1 MKYYS
6 KGLLTS
12 LCGLVFLAGQ
22 VRAGSLEELQ
32 TLNSSSPGDYGKIY
46 DKDLASAT
54 AGAAAGMTQQ
64 QLKQL
69 MLQDLD
75 SVRNMIA
82 ARYAPAGWK
91 AEQYGWDLDAEI
103 RKAKDQVNAS
113 ASFSVKEYQ
122 QVLRTLMN
130 SMKDYH
136 VSVSF
141 HSTEVAVLPLGITYA
156 DGRYFI
162 SSVNRKAL
170 PESAFP
176 FREGDEITA
185 FDGKPIAEVVAAL
198 ERQAGMDNIR
208 NTDAGMTA
216 MIGLTVRVGAMGES
230 VPQGPVTVSIKPAG
244 GAEAVPFQLQWR
256 YIPELIPQQPFVSK
270 TARVRIPMS
279 WLSMMALQTPY
290 AAEGI
295 QASYALGDKA
305 GFLPDFGEK
314 LWQSPAE
321 NTFRAYVY
329 RSPASGRN
337 IAFLR
342 LPTYTVEDPSKA
354 AGDFAALIPEFNQRA
369 DALVIDQTNNP
380 GGIVFYLYALA
391 SMLTDAPL
399 TVPRHYISL
408 TQADIAES
416 VNFLKGTAGAKSD
429 EEAKA
434 LLGPDLAGYPVS
446 LELLKNW
453 TAFHVE
459 VMKQW
464 SSGRTMTSPLPV
476 FGIAAVQ
483 PSPAVRFTKPL
494 LVLTNPM
501 DFSGGDFFPAI
512 MQDNKRAVIF
522 GERTAGAGGVV
533 KDYKQQNS
541 LLGVETIKLTA
552 TIAERADGRPIE
564 NLGVSPDIPY
574 AVTAADVQGGYAGY
588 IKAADAAVS
597 GLIR

>member
-1 MKYYS
+1 MKYTS
-6 KGLLTS
+6 KRLFAS
-12 LCGLVFLAGQ
+12 LCGFLLFAGQ
-22 VRAGSLEELQ
+22 ASAASLDELQ
-32 TLNSSSPGDYGKIY
+32 ALSAASPEDYGKVY
-46 DKDLASAT
+46 DKNLASAT
-54 AGAAAGMTQQ
+54 TGAAASMTQQ

-69 MLQDLD
+69 MLADLD

-91 AEQYGWDLDAEI
+91 TEQFSWNLDAEI
-103 RKAKDQVNAS
+103 QKAKDKVNAS
-113 ASFSVKEYQ
+113 DSFSVKEYQ
-122 QVLRTLMN
+122 QVLRTLLN

-176 FREGDEITA
+176 FKEGDEITA
-185 FDGKPIAEVVAAL
+185 FDGKPIAEVVADL
-198 ERQAGMDNIR
+198 EKQAGMDNIR

-216 MIGLTVRVGAMGES
+216 MIALTVRVGAMGQS

-244 GAEAVPFQLQWR
+244 GTDAVPFQLQWR
-256 YIPELIPQQPFVSK
+256 YIPELIAPQPFVSK
-270 TARVRIPMS
+270 NASVRIPMS
-279 WLSMMALQTPY
+279 WLSMMVLQTPY
-290 AAEGI
+290 AAEGT
-295 QASYALGDKA
+295 QASYSLGDKA

-329 RSPASGRN
+329 RSPSSGRN

-342 LPTYTVEDPSKA
+342 LPTYAVADPSKA
-354 AGDFAALIPEFNQRA
+354 AKDFAALIPEFNQRA
-369 DALVIDQTNNP
+369 DALIIDQTNNP

-391 SMLTDAPL
+391 SMLTDTPL
-399 TVPRHYISL
+399 AVPKHYISL

-416 VNFLKGTAGAKSD
+416 VNFLKGTAGAKTD
-429 EEAKA
+429 EDAIA
-434 LLGPDLAGYPVS
+434 ALGPDLAGYPVS

-453 TAFHVE
+453 TAFHME

-464 SSGRTMTSPLPV
+464 SAGRTMTSPLPV
-476 FGIAAVQ
+476 FGIAAIQ
-483 PSPAVRFTKPL
+483 PSPSVRFAKPI

-533 KDYKQQNS
+533 KDYKQENN

-552 TIAERADGRPIE
+552 TIAERANGQPIE

-574 AVTAADVQGGYAGY
+574 AATAADVQGSYAGY

-597 GLIR
+597 GLLR